1 MQSTENVV
9 RLREGQGHCESC
21 RLRRL
26 CVMGTLTEAEV
37 RKVIHTCRPV
47 TKNQYIFRQ
56 GDAARSL
63 FLIKGGSAKSFVVA
77 EDGSEQIERF
87 HLPGDVLG
95 LESLQGPGYS
105 ASALALEHATLCE
118 LPMPEVAKLCQRNG
132 ALLDRLLSEL
142 GKLLVED
149 TQLRLL
155 VSQRSAEARLAT
167 FLLDIIAHW
176 RNRHLNIDTIT
187 LPMSRYDI
195 GNYLGIASETVSRIL
210 SRFEAR
216 ELVKVDRKRLD
227 IKDLD
232 GLNNIAVA
240 TCDQTSRH
248 FGAV

>member
-1 MQSTENVV
+1 MQSTDNVI
-9 RLREGQGHCESC
+9 RLSQGEGHCQSC

-26 CVMGTLTEAEV
+26 CVMGALTDAEV
-37 RKVIHTCRPV
+37 SRAIHACRPV
-47 TKNQYIFRQ
+47 ARNHYIFRQ

-63 FLIKGGSAKSFVVA
+63 FLLKGGSAKSFVVA

-87 HLPGDVLG
+87 QLPGDVLG
-95 LESLQGPGYS
+95 LESLQGRNYS
-105 ASALALEHATLCE
+105 VSALALEHATLCE
-118 LPMPEVAKLCQRNG
+118 MPMSEIAKLCQRNSN
-132 ALLDRLLSEL
+132 LLERLLGEL
-142 GKLLVED
+142 GNLLVED

-155 VSQRSAEARLAT
+155 VSQRNAEARLAT

-176 RNRHLNIDTIT
+176 KHRQLSIDTIT

-216 ELVKVDRKRLD
+216 SLIKVDRKRLD

-232 GLNNIAVA
+232 GLNHVA
-240 TCDQTSRH
+240 ASAGDHSSTH
-248 FGAV
+248 FEAG